1 MYHFAYITL
10 STFQGSF
17 YNNGWID
24 RPIINITLSGV
35 LPQLIQQR
43 TEKSTYRLTPI
54 KYSHVVYD
62 NISQRIQDEAHCAGP
77 ETD

>member
-1 MYHFAYITL
+1 M
-10 STFQGSF
+10 SRNVSF
-17 YNNGWID
+17 RLHNFEHLPGFVLD

-35 LPQLIQQR
+35 LPQQIQQR
-43 TEKSTYRLTPI
+43 TELTPI